1 MGLHDGPDRHS
12 WSLESMLDGP
22 TNLFSSH
29 RPESTGKGLKL
40 EETWE
45 PPEEEDETDS
55 EEQEEED
62 EEEEGEAVGECEC
75 ECENDAEAEDQE
87 GQDAEGDEEM
97 IRLAEGALG
106 LGNRDETVPQQP
118 PNMSNQSFF
127 FESDGSYA
135 TGFGTRNL
143 WQGEIAD
150 YCVR

>member
-55 EEQEEED
+55 EELEEN
-62 EEEEGEAVGECEC
+62 EEEEEEVEGEHNSE
-75 ECENDAEAEDQE
+75 AESEDQE

-106 LGNRDETVPQQP
+106 LGNRDETVPQRP
-118 PNMSNQSFF
+118 PDISNRSFF
-127 FESDGSYA
+127 FESDDSYA
-135 TGFGTRNL
+135 TSFGTRNL